1 MNEYV
6 KHAQDAIATDL
17 PPIKEYQG
25 GNIYQVTA
33 FSNEK
38 ESQLIMNRLSNCKLT
53 RWNPYGVD
61 IISNTGGNQL
71 VSKISFP
78 TTISNRKKQWHLVME
93 KMISTC

>member
-38 ESQLIMNRLSNCKLT
+38 ESQLIMNRLNNCKLT

-61 IISNTGGNQL
+61 IISNTGG
-71 VSKISFP
+71 KINWYQRYPFLLQYQAGRNNG
-78 TTISNRKKQWHLVME
+78 IW
-93 KMISTC
+93 

>member
-1 MNEYV
+1 MVLVQDKELYINFVNEYV

-38 ESQLIMNRLSNCKLT
+38 ESQLIMNIASIVSFFAG
-53 RWNPYGVD
+53 PPASD
-61 IISNTGGNQL
+61 IVTS
-71 VSKISFP
+71 
-78 TTISNRKKQWHLVME
+78 
-93 KMISTC
+93 